1 MCYIAHYMTDRTN
14 EVGLEKK
21 VRSHVTLDE
30 DLLKR
35 AKSQAASE
43 GRSFSSYVERC
54 LKLRLDDTKGHNPTQ
69 TESKG
74 ASVKKLEKQVTELQ
88 EAVMRLSRAVFPQ

>member
-1 MCYIAHYMTDRTN
+1 MVDRTS
-14 EVGLEKK
+14 EERLEKK
-21 VRSHVTLDE
+21 IRSHVTLDE
-30 DLLKR
+30 SLLKR

-43 GRSFSSYVERC
+43 GRSFSSFIERC

-74 ASVKKLEKQVTELQ
+74 TSVKQLEKQVAELQ
-88 EAVMRLSRAVFPQ
+88 GAVKRLSLAVFPQQSS